1 MFNTDSLRWLSHYRL
16 LRFGGVYFQNM
27 QAIRWLRN
35 FSFINFKFSVRYF
48 HFSCFANIFKK
59 LIKGFT
65 ELDFFIVVI
74 VFIGVLITE
83 LLFFLSRIYFRIAIS
98 YPIFLCISL
107 LFFYY
112 FL

>member
-1 MFNTDSLRWLSHYRL
+1 M
-16 LRFGGVYFQNM
+16 
-27 QAIRWLRN
+27 
-35 FSFINFKFSVRYF
+35 
-48 HFSCFANIFKK
+48 
-59 LIKGFT
+59 
-65 ELDFFIVVI
+65 LDFFIVVI

-107 LFFYY
+107 LFFNY